1 MLHTA
6 ALPASGAPSSVARP
20 LGLLVHCWAHAR
32 AGLAAALLSPLPLEV
47 QKAEEGSVDTPG
59 LSATLI

>member
-1 MLHTA
+1 M
-6 ALPASGAPSSVARP
+6 ARP
-20 LGLLVHCWAHAR
+20 LGLLVHCWAHAI